1 MLAQDELR
9 SARFAEF
16 ETDAPDNIWHP
27 EFKQEQLDLQ
37 KKQLQAMISAS
48 APPVSEQLQVPV
60 GYENPVTMPLLPSIP
75 EYQMPLPIYDYAQH
89 PQQNFAFASQLQQ
102 PSGMLASQDNVFA
115 RQEFQSFEQAQPQ
128 DSFVNLQPVADPR
141 AGLNGPEI
149 MVPIAGQMSAS
160 QQLQQLLDMPAA
172 GTKTVPVAQVNQ
184 SSHSRV
190 LGPLQS
196 A

>member
-48 APPVSEQLQVPV
+48 APPVSEQLH
-60 GYENPVTMPLLPSIP
+60 YENPVTMPLLPSIP
-75 EYQMPLPIYDYAQH
+75 EYQMPQPIYDYAQH
-89 PQQNFAFASQLQQ
+89 PQQNFAFTSQLQQ
-102 PSGMLASQDNVFA
+102 PSGMLASQDNMFV
-115 RQEFQSFEQAQPQ
+115 RQDFQPFEQIQPQ
-128 DSFVNLQPVADPR
+128 DSYVNVQPAAHPR
-141 AGLNGPEI
+141 AALSGPEI
-149 MVPIAGQMSAS
+149 IVPIAGQMSAS

-190 LGPLQS
+190 LAPLQS